1 MLQTLQTLNLMLRFA
16 LELGILAALAVWAWR
31 RIERRGLRL
40 VAAVTL
46 PLAAAV
52 AWGTFVHGELVPS
65 VTGVLVEIA
74 LFAAAAAA
82 LVAVRH
88 PRLAAGFVGA
98 VVVNA
103 GLMAPVASLT
113 RSVPEPLLPSPRK
126 DTVAMNASAPAAF
139 ATRLSRSGFAVSPA
153 GRWTS
158 VAGAVYVAAWICGPA
173 RRPLRAVRERP
184 RRRPARL
191 LRGPRRRRSSSRPC
205 SCTASPASRSRC
217 SPGRCPGPRAFADA

>member
-1 MLQTLQTLNLMLRFA
+1 MFQTLQTLNLMLRFA
-16 LELGILAALAVWAWR
+16 LELGILVALAVWAWR

-88 PRLAAGFVGA
+88 PRLAVGFVGA

-103 GLMAPVASLT
+103 GLMAVAS
-113 RSVPEPLLPSPRK
+113 
-126 DTVAMNASAPAAF
+126 
-139 ATRLSRSGFAVSPA
+139 
-153 GRWTS
+153 
-158 VAGAVYVAAWICGPA
+158 
-173 RRPLRAVRERP
+173 
-184 RRRPARL
+184 
-191 LRGPRRRRSSSRPC
+191 
-205 SCTASPASRSRC
+205 
-217 SPGRCPGPRAFADA
+217 